1 MQGVPSPWL
10 SLISVL
16 LPIIISAFMC
26 MILLVAW
33 KRSNRADGNPEL
45 KSSTIFTNIL
55 IAGAVFGSLTQWCM
69 GGIINALTSVD
80 TNELKMI
87 VLASLFTGPL
97 SLAIYHGLR
106 GWFRTRNPGM
116 YKFLTV
122 KHHLTADELGLYA
135 GDASD
140 MTVQHK
146 ILNDNDKRQE

>member
-1 MQGVPSPWL
+1 
-10 SLISVL
+10 
-16 LPIIISAFMC
+16 MC

-122 KHHLTADELGLYA
+122 KHHATADELGLYG

-140 MTVQHK
+140 MTVQHSS
-146 ILNDNDKRQE
+146 LNDNDKRQE

>member
-26 MILLVAW
+26 MVLLVAW
-33 KRSNRADGNPEL
+33 KRSNRADGNHEL
-45 KSSTIFTNIL
+45 KSSTIFTNML

-69 GGIINALTSVD
+69 GGIMNALTNVQ
-80 TNELKMI
+80 TNEIKMM

-97 SLAIYHGLR
+97 SLAMYHGLR

-122 KHHLTADELGLYA
+122 KHHATADELGLYA

-140 MTVQHK
+140 MSVQHSS
-146 ILNDNDKRQE
+146 LNDNDKSKE

>member
-97 SLAIYHGLR
+97 FLAIYHGLR

-122 KHHLTADELGLYA
+122 KHHATADELGLYA

-146 ILNDNDKRQE
+146 ALNDNDKRQE

>member
-122 KHHLTADELGLYA
+122 KHHATADELGLYA

-146 ILNDNDKRQE
+146 ALNDNDKRQE

>member
-1 MQGVPSPWL
+1 
-10 SLISVL
+10 
-16 LPIIISAFMC
+16 MC

-122 KHHLTADELGLYA
+122 KHSLTADELGIYG

-146 ILNDNDKRQE
+146 ALNDNDKRQE

>member
-1 MQGVPSPWL
+1 MPAVPSPWL

-26 MILLVAW
+26 MVLLVAW

-45 KSSTIFTNIL
+45 NSSTIFINMLCT
-55 IAGAVFGSLTQWCM
+55 GAVFGSLTQWCM
-69 GGIINALTSVD
+69 GNLMYTLTNVM
-80 TNELKMI
+80 TNEIKMM

-97 SLAIYHGLR
+97 SLAMYHGLR

-122 KHHLTADELGLYA
+122 KHGLTADELGIYG

-140 MTVQHK
+140 MTVQSK
-146 ILNDNDKRQE
+146 SLNDNDKKQE

>member
-1 MQGVPSPWL
+1 
-10 SLISVL
+10 
-16 LPIIISAFMC
+16 MC

-106 GWFRTRNPGM
+106 GWIRTRNPGM

-122 KHHLTADELGLYA
+122 KHSLTADELGIYG

-146 ILNDNDKRQE
+146 ALNDNDKRQE